1 MQAGN
6 YNTNFNSRFI
16 VDVDIQNNLILHKL
30 DILDPLEKILED
42 TDGEE
47 GWVDTHHYYQ
57 SKERDEKVTEMTAE
71 AVDEV

>member
-1 MQAGN
+1 MYLLQ
-6 YNTNFNSRFI
+6 I
-16 VDVDIQNNLILHKL
+16 KL

-57 SKERDEKVTEMTAE
+57 SKDKDEKVTEMTAE
-71 AVDEV
+71 AVEEVLQTH

>member
-1 MQAGN
+1 
-6 YNTNFNSRFI
+6 
-16 VDVDIQNNLILHKL
+16 
-30 DILDPLEKILED
+30 LDPLEKILED

>member
-6 YNTNFNSRFI
+6 QNANFNSWL
-16 VDVDIQNNLILHKL
+16 IQNNLALEKL
-30 DILDPLEKILED
+30 DILEPLEKILED

>member
-6 YNTNFNSRFI
+6 QVIKFSFWFFGL
-16 VDVDIQNNLILHKL
+16 IQYILMLQKL

-71 AVDEV
+71 AVEEV